1 MINASSLAPARPGR
15 PRSERARLAI
25 LAAGADLLL
34 EGGLAAATIEGIAAR
49 AGVSKVTIYKWWPS
63 RGAVAVDSFFHR
75 YRQTIDFEETG
86 ELARDLTV
94 QLQAVINDFRGRA
107 GEVMAELIGQA
118 QSDPELAGT
127 LRTRWL
133 DPRREASTALV
144 QRAVDRGEIAPDV
157 DIQVFLDQLYAP
169 LYFRLTMR
177 HQPLDD
183 TLAQT
188 LVDTVLNGVRSPLPP
203 GKITRARPGNG
214 PGGRSPPARR
224 PRCRR

>member
-1 MINASSLAPARPGR
+1 VISASSLAPARPGR

-75 YRQTIDFEETG
+75 YRQTISFEETG
-86 ELARDLTV
+86 DLARDLTV
-94 QLQAVINDFRGRA
+94 QILAVINDFRGRA

-118 QSDPELAGT
+118 QSDPDLAAT

-133 DPRREASTALV
+133 DPRRQASTALV
-144 QRAVDRGEIAPDV
+144 QRSVDRGEIAPDV

-183 TLAQT
+183 SLAQT
-188 LVDTVLNGVRSPLPP
+188 LVHTVLDGVRFP
-203 GKITRARPGNG
+203 GTAGKGHPR
-214 PGGRSPPARR
+214 PAR
-224 PRCRR
+224 

>member
-1 MINASSLAPARPGR
+1 MISASSRAPGR

-63 RGAVAVDSFFHR
+63 RGAVAVDSYFHR
-75 YRQTIDFEETG
+75 YRQTISFEDTG
-86 ELARDLTV
+86 DLAHDLTA
-94 QLQAVINDFRGRA
+94 QLLTVISAFRGRA

-118 QSDPELAGT
+118 QSDPDLAET

-133 DPRREASTALV
+133 DPRRQASTALV
-144 QRAVDRGEIAPDV
+144 QRSIDRGEIAPDV
-157 DIQVFLDQLYAP
+157 DIQALLDQIYAP
-169 LYFRLTMR
+169 LYFRLVMR

-183 TLAQT
+183 SLAQT
-188 LVDTVLNGVRSPLPP
+188 LVRTVLDGVRSLELD
-203 GKITRARPGNG
+203 A
-214 PGGRSPPARR
+214 GRDRQGASVREAETLRR
-224 PRCRR
+224 

>member
-1 MINASSLAPARPGR
+1 VYVAFMIYDRGVIKAAPLAPGRPGR

-25 LAAGADLLL
+25 LDAGADLLL

-75 YRQTIDFEETG
+75 YRQTLSVEATG
-86 ELARDLTV
+86 DLARDLTAQV
-94 QLQAVINDFRGRA
+94 LAVISDFRGRA

-118 QSDPELAGT
+118 QTDPELART

-133 DPRREASTALV
+133 DPRRQASAALV
-144 QRAVDRGEIAPDV
+144 QRSADRGEIAADV
-157 DIQVFLDQLYAP
+157 DIQVFLDQIYAP

-183 TLAQT
+183 SLAQT
-188 LVDTVLNGVRSPLPP
+188 LVRTVLDGVRP
-203 GKITRARPGNG
+203 
-214 PGGRSPPARR
+214 
-224 PRCRR
+224 